1 MLCKKICI
9 VGIVHVS
16 FFLVIWKKLVVG
28 FAKKYKFSA
37 KLKMKLQLPLAL
49 ENGHQTTYLPIRKIN

>member
-28 FAKKYKFSA
+28 FAKK
-37 KLKMKLQLPLAL
+37 LKMKLQLPLAL
-49 ENGHQTTYLPIRKIN
+49 ENGHQTSYLTSRKINSKAT